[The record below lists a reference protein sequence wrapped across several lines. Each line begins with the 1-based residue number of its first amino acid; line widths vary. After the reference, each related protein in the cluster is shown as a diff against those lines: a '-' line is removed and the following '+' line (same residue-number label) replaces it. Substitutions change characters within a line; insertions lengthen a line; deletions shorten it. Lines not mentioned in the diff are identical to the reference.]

1 MQDPNADTEWND
13 ALRRHGILPEKKKE
27 AEITED
33 DIIKMVDDT
42 IKAKSGEKDVKV
54 GSFLVALHSC
64 GKPVSRLITLDPLC
78 C

>member
-54 GSFLVALHSC
+54 GSLLVVLFSC
-64 GKPVSRLITLDPLC
+64 GKPVLRLITLDPLC